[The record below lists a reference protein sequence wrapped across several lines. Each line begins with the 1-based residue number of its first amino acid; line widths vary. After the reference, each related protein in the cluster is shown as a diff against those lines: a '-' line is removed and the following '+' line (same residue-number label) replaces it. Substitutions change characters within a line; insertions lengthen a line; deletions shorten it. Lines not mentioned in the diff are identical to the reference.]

1 MISTFNLEKLSS
13 LLKDF
18 YTVTHI
24 RITVFDE
31 HFHEILSYPR
41 ERASFCRIIR
51 RDRTSRERC
60 ARCDQQACLKAA
72 TMRDTYIYQCH
83 AGLTEAI
90 TPIYLS
96 SIVIGYLFFGHV
108 FSYRTHECGWQEIQ
122 KKCASL
128 PVSLPEL
135 KNACEQLTPMSSDY
149 ILSASH
155 LLHAVASYLCLE
167 RMVTLRHEN
176 LPVQI
181 DNYVNEHLAQPL
193 DSDTLCRQFSIG
205 KTRLYE
211 ISRESYGCGIAEHIR
226 RMRIEKAKALL
237 LDRPDLPV
245 GEAAFACG
253 FSDYNYFIT
262 VFKKYVGVSPKKF
275 ARKADKTSS

>member
-31 HFHEILSYPR
+31 KFEEILSFP
-41 ERASFCRIIR
+41 EHRADFCQILR
-51 RDRTSRERC
+51 RDPKVRDLCTD
-60 ARCDQQACLKAA
+60 CDRKACRRAA
-72 TMRDTYIYQCH
+72 NMHDTYIYQCH

-90 TPIYLS
+90 TPIYLGN
-96 SIVIGYLFFGHV
+96 IVIGYLFFGHV
-108 FSYRTHECGWQEIQ
+108 FSYPDFETGWRQIRE
-122 KKCASL
+122 KCAAY
-128 PVSLPEL
+128 PVDPAEL
-135 KNACEQLTPMSSDY
+135 EEACRQQTPMSADY

-167 RMVTLRHEN
+167 RMATLRHEN
-176 LPVQI
+176 LPVQL
-181 DNYVNEHLAQPL
+181 DNYITEHLTEDLSAPV
-193 DSDTLCRQFSIG
+193 LCREFSIG

-211 ISRESYGCGIAEHIR
+211 LAKENYGTGIADHVR
-226 RMRIEKAKALL
+226 KLRVEKARQLL
-237 LDRPDLPV
+237 AEDPALPV
-245 GEAAFACG
+245 SEVASRCG

-262 VFKKYVGVSPKKF
+262 VFKKLTGVSPGKF
-275 ARKADKTSS
+275 ARERR

>member
-31 HFHEILSYPR
+31 SFTEILSYP
-41 ERASFCRIIR
+41 ENRANFCRIVR
-51 RDRTSRERC
+51 SDPSSCERC
-60 ARCDQQACLKAA
+60 IQCDRNACQKAA
-72 TMRDTYIYQCH
+72 SMHDTYIYQCH

-90 TPIYLS
+90 TPIYLGN
-96 SIVIGYLFFGHV
+96 IVIGYLFFGHV
-108 FSYRTHECGWQEIQ
+108 FAYPDLETGWQKIRE
-122 KKCASL
+122 KCAVSLASSL
-128 PVSLPEL
+128 PKL
-135 KNACEQLTPMSSDY
+135 KDSCTKLIPMTADY

-167 RMVTLRHEN
+167 RMVTLRREN

-181 DNYVNEHLAQPL
+181 DSYINEHLTQRL
-193 DSDTLCRQFSIG
+193 DSEQLCRRFSIG

-211 ISRESYGCGIAEHIR
+211 IARESYGCGIAEHIR
-226 RMRIEKAKALL
+226 RLRIEKAKALL
-237 LDRPDLPV
+237 ADQPDLPIS
-245 GEAAFACG
+245 EAAFACG
-253 FSDYNYFIT
+253 FTDYNYFIT
-262 VFKKYVGVSPKKF
+262 VFKKYTGISPRKF
-275 ARKADKTSS
+275 AKRIK